1 MNGSSYKNFRRRRK
15 KKIKK
20 REENTILGHTVFST
34 DLVSPNFTLYA
45 RRLMEHNIFFG
56 F

>member
-1 MNGSSYKNFRRRRK
+1 MGHHTKTFGEEE

-20 REENTILGHTVFST
+20 RAENTILGHTVFST

-56 F
+56 FN